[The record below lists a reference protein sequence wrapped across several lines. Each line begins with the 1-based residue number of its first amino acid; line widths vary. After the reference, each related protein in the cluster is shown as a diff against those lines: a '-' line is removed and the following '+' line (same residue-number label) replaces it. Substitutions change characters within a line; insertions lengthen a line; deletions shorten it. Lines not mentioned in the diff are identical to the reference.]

1 MKKKNF
7 ITLVLGTI
15 GGLLFAI
22 GMCMCLLPEW
32 NAFKPG
38 VVLTSVGFMAL
49 FILFIVRW
57 KMDGR
62 QFVKPNWKTV
72 GIVLYTVISTLAF
85 GTGMCMIMV
94 WNMMLWG
101 VLAGIV
107 GILLLLGLIPMIK
120 GLK

>member
-7 ITLVLGTI
+7 ITLVLGVI
-15 GGLLFAI
+15 GGLLFSI

-38 VVLTSVGFMAL
+38 TVLAAVGFIAL
-49 FILFIVRW
+49 LILFIVRW

-101 VLAGIV
+101 ILAGIV